1 MMIPSLLIVTDR
13 GGLRAFKV
21 EPNPN
26 RAPGLH
32 LLDSFEASETHGR
45 YQDKVSDQAGRLQ
58 GGTHGAANTGGG
70 ADEHGTIDAENRRRA
85 CKHIAERINELVK
98 SEKPETWLLA
108 VPAEI
113 KKLVLDHVDDEALK
127 RLGEPVHANLLKAE
141 PAKIAS
147 HFTELR
153 PA

>member
-32 LLDSFEASETHGR
+32 LLDSFEAAETHGR

-85 CKHIAERINELVK
+85 CKHIAERINELVQK
-98 SEKPETWLLA
+98 RKA
-108 VPAEI
+108 RDVAAGRARR
-113 KKLVLDHVDDEALK
+113 DQEA
-127 RLGEPVHANLLKAE
+127 RARPRGRRGAQARW
-141 PAKIAS
+141 AS
-147 HFTELR
+147 RCTR
-153 PA
+153 TS